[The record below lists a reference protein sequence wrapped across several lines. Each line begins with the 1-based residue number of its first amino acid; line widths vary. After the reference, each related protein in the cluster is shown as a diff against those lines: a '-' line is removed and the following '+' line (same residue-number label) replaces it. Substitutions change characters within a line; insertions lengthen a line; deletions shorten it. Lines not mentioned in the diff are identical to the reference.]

1 MGYLK
6 HLLHAEHVRI
16 YRSRTGVRFRQWLAR
31 KILPHAKQAHVWAA
45 MQLIDEPDVIAAH
58 DAFYG
63 NFTVVPE
70 HMRWR
75 AKAIIEHEL
84 DQIFITARVAAFNT
98 ETEEEIVNKRLA
110 RRYDPGMAMN
120 EAFDRAAKKM
130 AGVKPG
136 EMVKVD
142 LHPGETLAQA
152 QQRMLG
158 GDKAGVLPAGMG
170 SLELSDKQQ
179 AALKFQ
185 EDFLRKNAA
194 RAPRPLGE

>member
-1 MGYLK
+1 MGYLQDAFR
-6 HLLHAEHVRI
+6 AEHIRI
-16 YRSRTGVRFRQWLAR
+16 YRSRTGMRLRQWLAR
-31 KILPHAKQAHVWAA
+31 KILPRTKRVHVWAA

-75 AKAIIEHEL
+75 TKAIIEHEL

-98 ETEEEIVNKRLA
+98 ETEEEIVSKRLA
-110 RRYDPGMAMN
+110 RRYDPGMALN
-120 EAFDRAAKKM
+120 EAFDRAGKKIAK
-130 AGVKPG
+130 AHEFVP
-136 EMVKVD
+136 VR
-142 LHPGETLAQA
+142 PGETLAEA
-152 QQRMLG
+152 QQRVVG
-158 GDKAGVLPAGMG
+158 GDKAGVIPAGMG